1 VVLAVTTQA
10 SAARQELDE
19 LTLRRAQ
26 RGEAQAC
33 RALVEAY
40 QRPVFAIVSRMLA
53 PAGLRARS
61 EDLAQETFL
70 RVFRALPR
78 FELGGP
84 ARLSTWVLTIATR
97 LALDELALKRP
108 DTAVLDVELPGPART
123 DAQSERRALHAAI
136 ACAVAALA
144 PDHRAVFLLREVHE
158 LSYEEIARALDVDVG
173 TVKSRLSRART
184 ALQTQLADVK
194 P

>member
-1 VVLAVTTQA
+1 MVLAVTTQA

-84 ARLSTWVLTIATR
+84 ARLSTC
-97 LALDELALKRP
+97 
-108 DTAVLDVELPGPART
+108 
-123 DAQSERRALHAAI
+123 RAAPRECTGYW
-136 ACAVAALA
+136 CA
-144 PDHRAVFLLREVHE
+144 
-158 LSYEEIARALDVDVG
+158 SVG
-173 TVKSRLSRART
+173 SR
-184 ALQTQLADVK
+184 
-194 P
+194 